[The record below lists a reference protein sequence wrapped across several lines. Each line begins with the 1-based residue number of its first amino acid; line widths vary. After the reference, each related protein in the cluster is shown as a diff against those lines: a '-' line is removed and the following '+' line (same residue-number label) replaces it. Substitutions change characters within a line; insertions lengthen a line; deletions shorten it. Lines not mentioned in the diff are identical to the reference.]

1 MKTTMKTLA
10 LATILALGF
19 SMLGTT
25 TAFALTKGKEPV
37 YTVPVFKSPAPCY
50 VIKPPVVPP
59 IKYQP
64 PVVKPPVKVL
74 PPVVKPP
81 VKVLPI
87 QPPGFKSPSPII
99 VIPKPV
105 PVKRVR

>member
-1 MKTTMKTLA
+1 MKTTMKTLV

-37 YTVPVFKSPAPCY
+37 YTVPVFKSPAPGY
-50 VIKPPVVPP
+50 VIKPPVV
-59 IKYQP
+59 
-64 PVVKPPVKVL
+64 KPPLKVL